1 MQCGKCVVDV
11 RPIHFCEHGISKRV
25 NCTMSSSS
33 SSSNR
38 SFLLAPFDAMT
49 SSSASFETLAA
60 ITTSAAAAAVTVA
73 IGYAVAQRQ
82 NSRISSKSRH
92 EKNNENTNT
101 NTRGDV
107 DIQSETMS
115 NEKIVENKDDIMSK
129 AMVTFEHPLIA
140 LARREN
146 LTPTPAKTA
155 NNEIP
160 RQVIQERSYQLHLK
174 NYFILQS

>member
-1 MQCGKCVVDV
+1 M
-11 RPIHFCEHGISKRV
+11 
-25 NCTMSSSS
+25 SSS

-38 SFLLAPFDAMT
+38 SFLLAPFDVMT

-60 ITTSAAAAAVTVA
+60 ITTSAAAAAATVA

-101 NTRGDV
+101 RGDV
-107 DIQSETMS
+107 DTQSETMS
-115 NEKIVENKDDIMSK
+115 NEKIVENKDGIMSK
-129 AMVTFEHPLIA
+129 AMVTLEHPLIA

-160 RQVIQERSYQLHLK
+160 RRAIQERSYQLHLK